1 MMSIVRCPYCGKS
14 TVAVRG
20 RRPATSACTR
30 CGRSLTDVTGFA
42 RTDGG
47 SLTEKVREQ
56 IHRQHGLSRSR

>member
-1 MMSIVRCPYCGKS
+1 MMSIVRCPYCGKA

-20 RRPATSACTR
+20 RKTKSACTR
-30 CGRSLTDVTGFA
+30 CGRSLADGAKLA
-42 RTDGG
+42 RMDGG